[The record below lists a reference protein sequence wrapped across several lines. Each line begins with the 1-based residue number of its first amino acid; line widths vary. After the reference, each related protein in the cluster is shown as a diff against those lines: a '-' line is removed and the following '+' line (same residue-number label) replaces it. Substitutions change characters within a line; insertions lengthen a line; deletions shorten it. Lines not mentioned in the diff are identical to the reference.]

1 VRNSSTLRAL
11 ALVAG
16 LAGCAPRA
24 ETRLEIDWSKQM
36 LAPGAQLVSCGADCS
51 ALSVR
56 AAAQAG
62 PIQLLRIEQ
71 PPLDRKRWAI
81 QGRIRYE
88 GVTAP
93 GYLELW
99 NFFGDGSRYFSRTL
113 ADSGP
118 MARIAGDSDWRAVL
132 LPFDA
137 TQASAPLVQLELNA
151 VLPGGGKVEIEPL
164 RLVQF

>member
-1 VRNSSTLRAL
+1 M
-11 ALVAG
+11 
-16 LAGCAPRA
+16 
-24 ETRLEIDWSKQM
+24 ETRLEIDWSEQT

-51 ALSVR
+51 AVR
-56 AAAQAG
+56 VEAAAQTA

-88 GVTAP
+88 GVAAP

-113 ADSGP
+113 AESGP
-118 MARIAGDSDWRAVL
+118 MGQIAGRSEWRAVL

-137 TQASAPLVQLELNA
+137 TQATAPLVQLELNA
-151 VLPGGGKVEIEPL
+151 VLPGGGTVEIEPL
-164 RLVQF
+164 RLVQY